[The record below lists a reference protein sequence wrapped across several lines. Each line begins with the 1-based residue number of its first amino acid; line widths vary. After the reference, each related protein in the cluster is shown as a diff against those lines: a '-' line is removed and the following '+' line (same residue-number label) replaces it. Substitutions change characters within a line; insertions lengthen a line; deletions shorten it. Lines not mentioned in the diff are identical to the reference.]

1 MADTSNLSNFLE
13 DVADAIR
20 TKKET
25 TEKIPAANF
34 DTEILSIATGI
45 DTSDATATVNDI
57 LSPKTAYIASGKVT
71 GGIISNYEP
80 VASGEF
86 TIKNCNLSK
95 LTDRTYTQGFAIS
108 PDGKVIAHCN
118 DSVLYFY
125 VYNEENDVFEYKGE
139 YTLSSSVD
147 NYYYVGIAVSSL
159 GAFGNKNLF
168 IFSYYDNDTYI
179 NTIPAVCVFDI
190 ESGSIKTISES
201 KSTTSPCRILLKD
214 DDVYSL
220 YYHWDDLTLWKVHIT
235 EPGTYS
241 SESVFSISSSNSGP
255 SQGGQGAMWLFDFVN
270 NNTILY
276 YYKSETTVRT
286 CIQCFDDS
294 DTKTSYN
301 LIENTVFVPNPSMN
315 YVCQDG
321 IIKQLVYNMLTG
333 EYHTIDLE
341 MPINIDDFGEDE
353 YITHYRLYK
362 WLADDIIVAGAQP
375 KHITGYNAIYDFKIY
390 KINYDDNSITL
401 MDTFD
406 TTNMAKNNGN
416 GIPQIFNQLLSLFN
430 TGSYLSLSDY
440 NEAVSHYISSTPS
453 ENLISFTRNGINYMD
468 VSSALTES
476 SQVLEGCVFYAKNAK
491 NVGSMPNNGNLYYDV
506 STSEQVIPAGYTS
519 GGTIAPSPLTE
530 AEYESCLGLSEQI
543 LGENV
548 SL

>member
-1 MADTSNLSNFLE
+1 MADTSNLSNYLK

-20 TKKET
+20 EKKG
-25 TEKIPAANF
+25 TEEPIPAANF
-34 DTEILSIATGI
+34 DTEILSIETGS
-45 DTSDATATVNDI
+45 DTADATATVNDI
-57 LSPKTAYIASGKVT
+57 LNPKTAYIASGKVT

-118 DSVLYFY
+118 DKILYFY

-139 YTLSSSVD
+139 QNLKSTSHFHNQSYL
-147 NYYYVGIAVSSL
+147 GITVSSL
-159 GAFGNKNLF
+159 GAFGNNDSF
-168 IFSYYDNDTYI
+168 VYSYFYDVSSSSRGTRVYEFNVST
-179 NTIPAVCVFDI
+179 
-190 ESGSIKTISES
+190 GSSVATSIIIDAH
-201 KSTTSPCRILLKD
+201 SPCRFLLKD
-214 DDVYSL
+214 NKVWVL
-220 YYHWDDLTLWKVHIT
+220 YYENISYRDKLTLEELTKT
-235 EPGTYS
+235 SDSTYS
-241 SESVFSISSSNSGP
+241 SKRLFQVFDGP
-255 SQGGQGAMWLFDFVN
+255 S
-270 NNTILY
+270 
-276 YYKSETTVRT
+276 
-286 CIQCFDDS
+286 S
-294 DTKTSYN
+294 DTLTVTDFINDKAVIAYYITDTVKITYIQSFNEGGGTSFN
-301 LIENTVFVPNPSMN
+301 EINSTIFVPNPSMN

-321 IIKQLVYNMLTG
+321 SIKHLVYNTFTG
-333 EYHTIDLE
+333 EYHTTDLE
-341 MPINIDDFGEDE
+341 TPINIDDFEEDN
-353 YITHYRLYK
+353 YNKYRVLYK
-362 WLADDIIVAGAQP
+362 WIADDIITIGMEKKP
-375 KHITGYNAIYDFKIY
+375 FDGYNTIYGFKIY

-406 TTNMAKNNGN
+406 TINMSRTNKI
-416 GIPQIFNQLLSLFN
+416 GIPFYLSQTIDLFN

-491 NVGSMPNNGNLYYDV
+491 NVGSMPNNGNLYYEA

>member
-1 MADTSNLSNFLE
+1 MADTSNLSNYLK

-20 TKKET
+20 EKKG
-25 TEKIPAANF
+25 TEEPIPAANF
-34 DTEILSIATGI
+34 DTEILSIETGS
-45 DTSDATATVNDI
+45 DTADATATVNDI
-57 LSPKTAYIASGKVT
+57 LNPKTAYIASGKVT

-118 DSVLYFY
+118 DKILYFY

-139 YTLSSSVD
+139 QNLKSTSHFHNQSYL
-147 NYYYVGIAVSSL
+147 GITVSSL
-159 GAFGNKNLF
+159 GAFGNNDSF
-168 IFSYYDNDTYI
+168 VYSYFYDVSSSSRGTRVYEFNVST
-179 NTIPAVCVFDI
+179 
-190 ESGSIKTISES
+190 GSSVATSIIIDAH
-201 KSTTSPCRILLKD
+201 SPCRFLLKD
-214 DDVYSL
+214 NKVWVL
-220 YYHWDDLTLWKVHIT
+220 YYENISYRDKLTLEELTKT
-235 EPGTYS
+235 SDSTYS
-241 SESVFSISSSNSGP
+241 SKRLFQVFDGPSSNTLTVTDFINDKAVIAYYITDTEKITYIQSFNE
-255 SQGGQGAMWLFDFVN
+255 GGGTSFN
-270 NNTILY
+270 EINSTI
-276 YYKSETTVRT
+276 
-286 CIQCFDDS
+286 
-294 DTKTSYN
+294 
-301 LIENTVFVPNPSMN
+301 FVPNPSMN

-321 IIKQLVYNMLTG
+321 SIKHLVYNTFTG
-333 EYHTIDLE
+333 EYHTTDLE
-341 MPINIDDFGEDE
+341 TPINIDDFEEDN
-353 YITHYRLYK
+353 YNKYRVLYK
-362 WLADDIIVAGAQP
+362 WIADDIITIGMEKKP
-375 KHITGYNAIYDFKIY
+375 FDGYNTIYGFKIY

-406 TTNMAKNNGN
+406 TINMSRTNKI
-416 GIPQIFNQLLSLFN
+416 GIPFYLSQTIDLFN

-491 NVGSMPNNGNLYYDV
+491 NVGSMPNNGNLYYEA